1 MRASNTD
8 YAMQGI
14 LVVTQSDPLAQDAM
28 LELLL
33 PRLSQLFDTDES
45 QPPLKLGTCVSEQVC
60 CYSVLVAA

>member
-1 MRASNTD
+1 MCTPSTNIAT
-8 YAMQGI
+8 QGI

-33 PRLSQLFDTDES
+33 PRLSQLFDTDEA

-60 CYSVLVAA
+60 CYSILVAA